1 MCFDSLSKA
10 EITAAFEKLQKAG
23 AVKMNPALAGLND
36 ELIPVLDKTAEPQ
49 LEVIQPKPVA
59 KEVNFFREFRDWN
72 FEIDKAKEAHSAW
85 GPKIARPRRC
95 WVESRSSKPNW
106 TAINSNKIT
115 TYFGII
121 TIISLIWQHIW
132 IHSLVMYIL
141 RSNYRKVISKN
152 KQTNNKLPILL

>member
-59 KEVNFFREFRDWN
+59 KEVNFFREFRD
-72 FEIDKAKEAHSAW
+72 
-85 GPKIARPRRC
+85 
-95 WVESRSSKPNW
+95 
-106 TAINSNKIT
+106 
-115 TYFGII
+115 
-121 TIISLIWQHIW
+121 
-132 IHSLVMYIL
+132 
-141 RSNYRKVISKN
+141 
-152 KQTNNKLPILL
+152 